1 MKKYKIIFIDI
12 DNTLL
17 DFNACAKQAMMES
30 AIEMNISLPDDIL
43 TTFLPINNS
52 LWARI
57 EQGTLTLDGLHQ
69 VRWNMVF
76 SALGICG
83 DGPSFEKLF
92 KKNLFYTAVKVD
104 GAKELLEYLSKKYIV
119 CAASNGPYEQQEYRL
134 KKAGL
139 LEYVSKIFV
148 SERAK
153 VSKPSKL
160 FFDYCF
166 ENLKGFKPEDAL
178 MLGDS
183 ISADIIGAK
192 NYGMDTCWFD
202 YYATDK
208 TSPFAD
214 YKITNLLDIKNIL

>member
-1 MKKYKIIFIDI
+1 
-12 DNTLL
+12 
-17 DFNACAKQAMMES
+17 MES

-76 SALGICG
+76 SALGLNA
-83 DGPSFEKLF
+83 DGLSFEKLF

-104 GAKELLEYLSKKYIV
+104 GAKELLEYLCQKYVV
-119 CAASNGPYEQQEYRL
+119 CVASNGPYEQQEYRL

-153 VSKPSKL
+153 ASKPSKL

-166 ENLKGFKPEDAL
+166 ENLKGFKPEDSL

-183 ISADIIGAK
+183 ISADIEGAK
-192 NYGMDTCWFD
+192 NYGMATCWFD
-202 YYATDK
+202 YYNTDK
-208 TSPFAD
+208 SSPFAD
-214 YKITNLLDIKNIL
+214 YKINNLLDTKKIL